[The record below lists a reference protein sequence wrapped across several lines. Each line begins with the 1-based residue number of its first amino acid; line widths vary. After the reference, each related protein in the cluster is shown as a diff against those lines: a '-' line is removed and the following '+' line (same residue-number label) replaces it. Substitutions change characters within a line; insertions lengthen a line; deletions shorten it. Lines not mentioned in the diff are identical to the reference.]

1 MRRRKS
7 RFRTIRTGIAIALAF
22 GCGAYL
28 GVTTPWA
35 KAETITT
42 DTAVIHVVE
51 SGETVWDIARPI
63 ADHNGQ
69 DIREVVYEILVN
81 NDLGPDPTLKP
92 GQRLIIRQVL

>member
-63 ADHNGQ
+63 ADQNGQ

-92 GQRLIIRQVL
+92 GQRLIIRQDF